1 MSKETQIEEPIV
13 LRCNEDG
20 KLEKYEP
27 YATIDCPTKEDY
39 ESLVRA
45 VEEYKKKQSK
55 NVIELPCKIGDTVY
69 VVSQG
74 AGFSCAWNVYQSRV
88 TAIHL
93 DRYNKLFVGTETERE
108 NVGGY
113 VEVERVFLTKEE
125 AEEELVRI
133 INKLGGGAE

>member
-1 MSKETQIEEPIV
+1 M
-13 LRCNEDG
+13 
-20 KLEKYEP
+20 
-27 YATIDCPTKEDY
+27 
-39 ESLVRA
+39 
-45 VEEYKKKQSK
+45 
-55 NVIELPCKIGDTVY
+55 PCKIGDTVY

-93 DRYNKLFVGTETERE
+93 DRYNKLFVNTETERE